1 MMDTI
6 KFNKANT
13 KVVAHR
19 GLSGLE
25 PENTVAAF
33 VAAGNRS
40 YYGAECDV
48 HVTKDGKFVVI
59 HDETTKRVASKNVD
73 VEKSKLKKKI
83 QQCEARIEELEG
95 IIASLEEELSSVT
108 DTSKILELTAK
119 YEAAKSE
126 LDAKM
131 EEWAELSE

>member
-6 KFNKANT
+6 KFNKANV

-59 HDETTKRVASKNVD
+59 HDETTDRISLGEYNINVEESD
-73 VEKSKLKKKI
+73 YKEIEKIVLP
-83 QQCEARIEELEG
+83 
-95 IIASLEEELSSVT
+95 
-108 DTSKILELTAK
+108 D
-119 YEAAKSE
+119 
-126 LDAKM
+126 LDKTTF
-131 EEWAELSE
+131 